1 MPNSLFT
8 PFPGKKLE
16 RSVSDGHAK
25 AQVIL
30 GKFICYQSQ
39 SPWLSG
45 VPPSPAANF
54 RKLLDCT
61 TSSWEA
67 GTCLWP
73 SCHCSGNPRW
83 APAPSASIPMIMKS
97 FFRLWLC
104 SWFKAPLLVLSS
116 SHQHS
121 FHTRMALR
129 NWGVQNLHK
138 QMIQNTL
145 VGAWGHPEQSGR
157 EWLPWETGAWRITR
171 YPDPRKTPTGSWLKS
186 WV

>member
-1 MPNSLFT
+1 MPPIPVPLALWSPPFSSCQLSEVTWLYVPVTFLSLLRKPRVGSS
-8 PFPGKKLE
+8 PF
-16 RSVSDGHAK
+16 
-25 AQVIL
+25 
-30 GKFICYQSQ
+30 C
-39 SPWLSG
+39 
-45 VPPSPAANF
+45 AN
-54 RKLLDCT
+54 
-61 TSSWEA
+61 
-67 GTCLWP
+67 
-73 SCHCSGNPRW
+73 
-83 APAPSASIPMIMKS
+83 PMLMKC
-97 FFRLWLC
+97 FFRLRLR

-157 EWLPWETGAWRITR
+157 EWLPWETGAWCITR